1 MNRLFLIL
9 PMTLILCFMVGCQDK
24 AAMAELEKF
33 RAQAKVEEQNKEIV
47 RRLHDEV
54 WSKGNLAVAD
64 ELYAADYVAHWISG
78 ADTRGLEA
86 FKEFLIEA
94 RGVFSDYTENIEQIV
109 AEGDLVVTR
118 FSDQGTFKGKIIGIP
133 SNNKKVTV
141 QEIAIFRIV
150 NRKVV
155 EQWTIRDSLGLYQQ
169 LGMELKPKEGAK

>member
-1 MNRLFLIL
+1 MKKLLVIL
-9 PMTLILCFMVGCQDK
+9 PLALILCFVVGCQDK
-24 AAMAELEKF
+24 EAMAELEKF
-33 RAQAKVEEQNKEIV
+33 KAQAAVEEQNKEIV
-47 RRLHDEV
+47 RRIHDEV
-54 WSKGNLAVAD
+54 WSKGNLVVAD

-86 FKEFLIEA
+86 FKKFLIEA

-118 FSDQGTFKGKIIGIP
+118 FSDQGTFKGQITGIP
-133 SNNKKVTV
+133 SNDKKVTV

-169 LGMELKPKEGAK
+169 LGMEHKPKEREK

>member
-1 MNRLFLIL
+1 MIL
-9 PMTLILCFMVGCQDK
+9 PLALILCFVVGCQDK
-24 AAMAELEKF
+24 EAMAELEQFK
-33 RAQAKVEEQNKEIV
+33 AQAAVEEQNKEIV
-47 RRLHDEV
+47 LRLHDEV
-54 WSKGNLAVAD
+54 WSKGNLVVAD

-86 FKEFLIEA
+86 IKKFFIEA

-118 FSDQGTFKGKIIGIP
+118 FSDQGTFKGKTIGIP
-133 SNNKKVTV
+133 YNDKKVTV

-169 LGMELKPKEGAK
+169 LGFELKQKEGEK